1 MPPEWP
7 LRETAE
13 FAGKRALVT
22 GGTRGIGAAVVD
34 RLASGGASVLTTA
47 VVRDARLVLRCL
59 RHAGQT
65 LILLH
70 EERTTIT
77 AGDLAALGLARREA
91 EILAWVAL
99 GKTDAEVAAIL
110 AISQRTVSHTL
121 ERV

>member
-47 VVRDARLVLRCL
+47 RSIPAGGTSDRFIQADVSTREGVDRVIEATLDRLGGLDI
-59 RHAGQT
+59 
-65 LILLH
+65 LINSVGGSS
-70 EERTTIT
+70 
-77 AGDLAALGLARREA
+77 APGGGALAL
-91 EILAWVAL
+91 
-99 GKTDAEVAAIL
+99 TDD
-110 AISQRTVSHTL
+110 H
-121 ERV
+121 